1 MGRLAFGEFIV
12 DPTTGE
18 LWKGETCIHIQE
30 QPLKLLLCLLEQPGR
45 IVSRE
50 TLQDRVWSDHVNVGF
65 EDGLNA
71 AAWRLR
77 QALGDCADKPRF
89 IETIPRKGYR
99 FLEQVVPLPG
109 KAPPPLMSFPVP
121 VFRPQSGLLVRVK
134 DPALA
139 WGKPL
144 RLWLAAGLGVALLG
158 AGAGLWR
165 ALKPNPVP
173 LVVPAVQN
181 ATEDP
186 AVDYFAAALARQV
199 TQDLARNP
207 DLYLLPQGPGPPGRE
222 PHPTRALVLNWVLS
236 REPSGYRV
244 TVYLVD
250 AQGKWIGEQSFFAL
264 AEDLHQVHQPISAF
278 LVEQAAKYAR

>member
-1 MGRLAFGEFIV
+1 
-12 DPTTGE
+12 
-18 LWKGETCIHIQE
+18 
-30 QPLKLLLCLLEQPGR
+30 LLLCLLEQPGQ

-77 QALGDCADKPRF
+77 QALGDGADQPRF

-99 FLEQVVPLPG
+99 FLGQVVPLPG
-109 KAPPPLMSFPVP
+109 KPPPPMMSFPMP
-121 VFRPQSGLLVRVK
+121 VFRPQSGLMLRVK
-134 DPALA
+134 DPGIA

-144 RLWLAAGLGVALLG
+144 RVWLAAGLGVALLG

-165 ALKPNPVP
+165 ALKLSPVP
-173 LVVPAVQN
+173 LMVPAVQN

-186 AVDYFAAALARQV
+186 AVDYFASALTRQV
-199 TQDLARNP
+199 AQDLARNP
-207 DLYLLPQGPGPPGRE
+207 DIHLLSRGTSLPGRE
-222 PHPTRALVLNWVLS
+222 PYPNRALVLNWVLS

-250 AQGKWIGEQSFFAL
+250 AQGKWVGEQSFFARSQ
-264 AEDLHQVHQPISAF
+264 DLHQIHQPISTF
-278 LVEQAAKYAR
+278 LADQVAKHGR